1 MNWTSLTA
9 EELIGA
15 CVETGDSAAWEEFVR
30 RFRPVIAGT
39 VMRTVRRFG
48 ENSPQLIDDL
58 VQETYLKI
66 CANRCRVLREFKPQA
81 PEAVFGL
88 LKTVAFSVAQDHFR
102 GGLAVKRGAGRRETP
117 LETYT
122 ESAVAGRDALPP
134 AEREILLR
142 EIDEHLAAVTEP
154 PARDRDRQ
162 IFWLYYRH
170 GLTARAIALIP
181 GIGLTQ
187 KGVESAIQRLTNHVR
202 ARLAEIKLGGSEG
215 KSSATSL

>member
-1 MNWTSLTA
+1 MNWTSLTS
-9 EELIGA
+9 EELLGA
-15 CVETGDSAAWEEFVR
+15 CVETGDPAAWEEFVR

-48 ENSPQLIDDL
+48 ESAPELIDDL
-58 VQETYLKI
+58 IQETYLKI
-66 CANRCRVLREFKPQA
+66 CANRCRILREFEPQA
-81 PEAVFGL
+81 AEAVFGL

-102 GGLAVKRGAGRRETP
+102 GGLAAKRGAGRRETP

-122 ESAVAGRDALPP
+122 ESAVAGREGLPQV
-134 AEREILLR
+134 EREILLR

-154 PARDRDRQ
+154 AAGGRDRQ

-170 GLTARAIALIP
+170 GMTTRAIALIP

-202 ARLAEIKLGGSEG
+202 ARLAEVKLRSPEG

>member
-1 MNWTSLTA
+1 VNWTSLTP

-15 CVETGDSAAWEEFVR
+15 CVESGDPAAWEEFVC

-48 ENSPQLIDDL
+48 ESAPQLLDDL
-58 VQETYLKI
+58 IQETYLKI
-66 CANRCRVLREFKPQA
+66 CANRCRVLREFKPQGA
-81 PEAVFGL
+81 DAVFGL
-88 LKTVAFSVAQDHFR
+88 MKTVAFSVAQDHFR
-102 GGLAVKRGAGRRETP
+102 GGLAAKRGAGRREMP
-117 LETYT
+117 LETYI
-122 ESAVAGRDALPP
+122 ESAMAGREAMPP

-142 EIDEHLAAVTEP
+142 EIDEQLATVSEP
-154 PARDRDRQ
+154 AARDRDRQ

-170 GLTARAIALIP
+170 GMTARAIALIP

-187 KGVESAIQRLTNHVR
+187 KGVESAIVRLTNHVR
-202 ARLAEIKLGGSEG
+202 ARLADIKLAGPEG

>member
-1 MNWTSLTA
+1 VNWTSLTP

-15 CVETGDSAAWEEFVR
+15 CVETGAPAAWEEFVR

-48 ENSPQLIDDL
+48 ESAPELIDDL
-58 VQETYLKI
+58 IQETYLKI
-66 CANRCRVLREFKPQA
+66 CANRCRILREFKPQG
-81 PEAVFGL
+81 PDAVFGL

-102 GGLAVKRGAGRRETP
+102 GGLTAKRGAGRRETS
-117 LETYT
+117 LEVYI
-122 ESAVAGRDALPP
+122 ESAFAGREALPH
-134 AEREILLR
+134 ADREILLR
-142 EIDEHLAAVTEP
+142 EIDEHLSSVTEP
-154 PARDRDRQ
+154 AARDRDRQ

-170 GLTARAIALIP
+170 GMTARAIALIP

-202 ARLAEIKLGGSEG
+202 ARLTEIKMGGPEG
-215 KSSATSL
+215 NSSATSF